1 MTPNRDYLFAVGIGL
16 GTALGFVIGS
26 VIALRIGDEGVETM
40 RRMIERALHHDE
52 GPKFEL
58 LLQ

>member
-1 MTPNRDYLFAVGIGL
+1 MTPNRDHLFALGIAL
-16 GTALGFVIGS
+16 GTAVGFILGS
-26 VIALRIGDEGVETM
+26 VIALRVGDEGMDTV
-40 RRMIERALHHDE
+40 RRVVDRVLRHDE

>member
-1 MTPNRDYLFAVGIGL
+1 VTPNRDHIFAVGIAL
-16 GTALGFVIGS
+16 GTALGFIIGS
-26 VIALRIGDEGVETM
+26 VIAFRVGDEGVDGV
-40 RRMIERALHHDE
+40 RRVVERVFHHDE

>member
-1 MTPNRDYLFAVGIGL
+1 VTPNRDYLFAVGIAL

-26 VIALRIGDEGVETM
+26 VIALRVGDEGVESM
-40 RRMIERALHHDE
+40 RRLVERVLRHDD

>member
-1 MTPNRDYLFAVGIGL
+1 VALGI
-16 GTALGFVIGS
+16 ALGFVVGS
-26 VIALRIGDEGVETM
+26 AIALRVGDEGIETVRRAVE
-40 RRMIERALHHDE
+40 RVVHHDE

>member
-1 MTPNRDYLFAVGIGL
+1 VTPNRDHLFALGIAL
-16 GTALGFVIGS
+16 GTAVGFILGS
-26 VIALRIGDEGVETM
+26 VIALRVGDEGMDTV
-40 RRMIERALHHDE
+40 RRVVDRILRHDE

>member
-1 MTPNRDYLFAVGIGL
+1 MTPNRDHLFAVGIAL
-16 GTALGFVIGS
+16 CTALGFIIGS
-26 VIALRIGDEGVETM
+26 VIALRVGDDGVESV
-40 RRMIERALHHDE
+40 RRVVERVLHHDE

>member
-1 MTPNRDYLFAVGIGL
+1 MTPNRDYLFAVGVAL
-16 GTALGFVIGS
+16 GTAVGFVIGS
-26 VIALRIGDEGVETM
+26 IIALRVGDEGVETM
-40 RRMIERALHHDE
+40 RRVVERVLRHDE

>member
-1 MTPNRDYLFAVGIGL
+1 VTPNRDHLFALGIAL
-16 GTALGFVIGS
+16 GTAVGFILGS
-26 VIALRIGDEGVETM
+26 VIALRVGDEGMDTV
-40 RRMIERALHHDE
+40 RRVVDRVLRHDE